1 MGNIVSNNYLAS
13 DLPAITS
20 TTATQVYRNTDYHV
34 FKPTFLIAT
43 NKHVSTTSLVHL
55 TDGDIT
61 DAGVEDDY
69 IGSTTTYIKYL
80 FALGPLDTI
89 ILDKDDLQGLVFRY
103 GVCALLDAANA
114 TGVEIYIAG
123 EEVKGA

>member
-1 MGNIVSNNYLAS
+1 MGENIVSCNYLAG
-13 DLPAITS
+13 DLPAITGTS
-20 TTATQVYRNTDYHV
+20 ATQVYRNTDDKY
-34 FKPTFLIAT
+34 FKPTFLMAT

-61 DAGVEDDY
+61 DGGVEDDY
-69 IGSTTTYIKYL
+69 IGSSTTYVKFL
-80 FALGPLDTI
+80 FALGPLDTVVF
-89 ILDKDDLQGLVFRY
+89 DKDDLAGLVFRY

-123 EEVKGA
+123 EEV

>member
-1 MGNIVSNNYLAS
+1 MTNIVSNNTLAG

-20 TTATQVYRNTDYHV
+20 ATATQVYRNTDNHY
-34 FKPTFLIAT
+34 FKPTLLIAT

-55 TDGDIT
+55 TDSDAT
-61 DAGVEDDY
+61 DTGETTYA
-69 IGSTTTYIKYL
+69 GSTTTYVKYL
-80 FALGPLDTI
+80 FAIGPLDTVW
-89 ILDKDDLQGLVFRY
+89 LDEKDLEGLVFRY
-103 GVCALLDAANA
+103 GVCALLDATNA

>member
-20 TTATQVYRNTDYHV
+20 TTSTQVYRNSDYKY
-34 FKPTFLIAT
+34 FRPTLLVAT

-55 TDGDIT
+55 TDADKT
-61 DAGVEDDY
+61 DSGEDTY
-69 IGSTTTYIKYL
+69 AGSTTTYVKYL
-80 FALGPLDTI
+80 FAIGPLDTI
-89 ILDKDDLQGLVFRY
+89 KLDEKDLQGLVFRY

-123 EEVKGA
+123 EEISGA